1 MLIAKGYKVTLVL
14 EAGRRVAAPASYALL
29 HDPAGRDWPRCSAL
43 VAPFRKGGG
52 QIENSEAKSYFGSD
66 PRAGSVTMPAR
77 SLSGWRRVGAV
88 EQILYSRRRP
98 GNLPASHKA
107 DYEHPFKEG
116 KATLYRRGRL
126 LRVELGPG
134 CVWNWRGFVTP

>member
-1 MLIAKGYKVTLVL
+1 MLIAKGYKVTVVL
-14 EAGRRVAAPASYALL
+14 ESGRHVTAPAAYALL

-52 QIENSEAKSYFGSD
+52 EIRNREAESYFGSRPREGSVSVP
-66 PRAGSVTMPAR
+66 PRALSV
-77 SLSGWRRVGAV
+77 WRRVGAAV
-88 EQILYSRRRP
+88 QILYSRRRP
-98 GNLPASHKA
+98 GNLPAAHKA

-116 KATLYRRGRL
+116 KATLYRRGRE
-126 LRVELGPG
+126 LRIELGRG